1 MRLEIQDVT
10 KSYGTKKH
18 AILAL
23 DEISATIRS
32 NEFVALVGTSGC
44 GKSTLLSIVAG
55 LLDPTSGAVT
65 ADGEEVTG
73 PGQDR
78 GLVFQNYTLFPW
90 LTAQQNIEFALRE
103 TGIPRTARKAAAK
116 EALAEVGLT
125 EFAGAYPTE
134 LSGGMQQRV
143 AIARS
148 MSYRPQML
156 LMDEPFGALDALTRR
171 LMQDL
176 LTRVWE
182 SHRITVLFVTHDV
195 SEAVYLADRILV
207 MTNRPG
213 RIKQEIEVTLPR
225 PRDPETTSTP
235 EFARL
240 QQQVLE
246 AIRSESAAAEHFQQP
261 LQA

>member
-1 MRLEIQDVT
+1 VRLDIRDVT
-10 KSYGTKKH
+10 KTYGGKKH
-18 AILAL
+18 AIIAL
-23 DEISATIRS
+23 DGISTTIRP

-55 LLDPTSGAVT
+55 LSEPTSGAVL
-65 ADGEEVTG
+65 ADHAEIFGAG
-73 PGQDR
+73 KDR
-78 GLVFQNYTLFPW
+78 GVVFQNYTLFPW
-90 LTAQQNIEFALRE
+90 LTARQNIEFALQE
-103 TGIPRTARKAAAK
+103 TGMARAARQTAAQQ
-116 EALAEVGLT
+116 ALAEVGLS
-125 EFAGAYPTE
+125 EFGGAYPAE

-148 MSYRPQML
+148 LSYRPQML

-176 LTRVWE
+176 LIRVWE

-195 SEAVYLADRILV
+195 AEAVYLADRILV

-213 RIKQEIEVTLPR
+213 RIKTEIAVTLPR
-225 PRDPETTSTP
+225 PRQPETTSTP
-235 EFARL
+235 AFAVL

-246 AIRSESAAAEHFQQP
+246 AIRSESAAAEHFS
-261 LQA
+261 